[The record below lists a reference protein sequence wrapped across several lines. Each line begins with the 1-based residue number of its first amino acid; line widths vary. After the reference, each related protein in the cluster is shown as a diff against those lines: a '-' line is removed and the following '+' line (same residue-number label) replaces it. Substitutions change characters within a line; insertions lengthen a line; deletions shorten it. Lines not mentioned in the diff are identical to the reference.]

1 MPREPIYGFHD
12 YETYGQYL
20 ERIQDAS
27 LNDYTPE
34 SKAAA
39 LMTTVMLMQHGNRNK
54 VIDKDS
60 FRAAKNAL
68 LNSPIFKKMVKD
80 PEALQMIR
88 TNNTDGLFR
97 KLSDM
102 TLERQQRLDR
112 KYKRP
117 VDKQVVAQD
126 SELLKKSIESLKQS
140 AGTAP
145 KTGTPE
151 LERRGLYYDEM
162 MKQLE
167 YAQSLTEKGIQL
179 SGEQTKALIGAV
191 KAYNDAGWVDVK
203 PGGEKQA
210 EGFAESMTLLQNY
223 MPTKDF
229 KNYCRRMNFS
239 RGVQDPR
246 NVNYVDPEAFGPE
259 RVTAGKKT
267 AKELIARN
275 RERMRVAFGTDVAA
289 EALAIRQLSQ
299 GNPNKLISEEELKRQ
314 TDKINQPGTAF
325 MRAMQNPKTREEFQH
340 LAEMGESDEVADD
353 LGKELLEESRWRVVT
368 TAQGEINR
376 SIRRLTGDA
385 PLNRH
390 FTEQYLANILA
401 AEQLAVNAKGD
412 ENITNGAF
420 RARAE
425 ELQKDPAFQRLAQRY
440 MDNPLFRENMN
451 RGLLRDRSA
460 LSLAN
465 AYALEKEPQRARR
478 DREQPEP
485 QAQEQPQ
492 ERERQPVLPQP

>member
-12 YETYGQYL
+12 YETYGEYL
-20 ERIQDAS
+20 DRLQDAS
-27 LNDYTPE
+27 IDDYTPE

-39 LMTTVMLMQHGNRNK
+39 LMTTVMLMQHGNRNT
-54 VIDKDS
+54 VINKDS

-68 LNSPIFKKMVKD
+68 IKSPIFKKMVKD
-80 PEALQMIR
+80 PEALKMIQS
-88 TNNTDGLFR
+88 NNADGLFR
-97 KLSDM
+97 KLNDM

-117 VDKQVVAQD
+117 VDKEVVKQD
-126 SELLKKSIESLKQS
+126 SELLKKSIESLKTT

-145 KTGTPE
+145 RTGTPE
-151 LERRGLYYDEM
+151 LERRGYYYGEM

-191 KAYNDAGWVDVK
+191 RAYNDAGKTYVK

-223 MPTKDF
+223 MPAKDF
-229 KNYCRRMNFS
+229 KNYCRQMNMS
-239 RGVQDPR
+239 RGIQNPG
-246 NVNYVDPEAFGPE
+246 NVNYAEPEAFGPE
-259 RVTAGKKT
+259 RVTAGKKP

-340 LAEMGESDEVADD
+340 LAESGKADEIADD
-353 LGKELLEESRWRVVT
+353 LGKEMLEESRWRVVT
-368 TAQGEINR
+368 AAQGEINR
-376 SIRRLTGDA
+376 SIRRLTGGSVN
-385 PLNRH
+385 NRH

-420 RARAE
+420 RDRAE

-440 MDNPLFRENMN
+440 MDNPSFRENMN

-465 AYALEKEPQRARR
+465 AYQLEKQPLQARR
-478 DREQPEP
+478 DREQERP
-485 QAQEQPQ
+485 QAQEIEPPLQPA
-492 ERERQPVLPQP
+492 L